1 MTNPM
6 KLTPQQ
12 EERLE
17 EALLSAFPSCNEL
30 ERMLQHQMGINLNE
44 IVPTDDSL
52 KITVHKLVRWAI
64 SQGRI
69 KDLIKKA
76 HQANPGNPE
85 LKAFYQGLIVPTLP
99 ARLSP
104 EKIFYIV
111 IISLLIVLILAM
123 LGVFS
128 PQHVSATPTLLPA
141 TATSHPT
148 LTETPQ
154 PSHTPTISPSATLRP
169 SQTPTPTKTPTPTET
184 FTPTPSP
191 TITPTPY
198 MVISPKDGMALIR
211 IPAGEFQM
219 GSDPQK
225 DSQAQTDEQ
234 PLHPVF
240 LDEYWIDQT
249 EVTNAMYKKC
259 VDAGICVEPRSFA
272 SATQPDY
279 YTNPAFANYPVIN
292 VTWNYAATYCNWAGR
307 RLPTEA
313 EWEKAARGLD
323 QRIYPW
329 GSDMAPTCNRTS
341 AASDRLANFDG
352 CAKDTT
358 AVTDYNGL
366 SYYGLYGM
374 AGNVQEWVQDWYD
387 PVYYQPSPISNPIGP
402 GSGSQR
408 VLRGGSFGVPK
419 INIRSAARKY
429 LEPNRAENT
438 IGFRCAVTQ
447 P

>member
-1 MTNPM
+1 M
-6 KLTPQQ
+6 KLTPRQ

-17 EALLSAFPSCNEL
+17 EALLSAFPSYNEL

-44 IVPTDDSL
+44 IVTATDSL

-64 SQGRI
+64 SQERI
-69 KDLIKKA
+69 KELIKKA
-76 HQANPGNPE
+76 HQANSGNPE
-85 LKAFYQGLIVPTLP
+85 LKDFYRGLIVPTLP

-128 PQHVSATPTLLPA
+128 PQPVPPSTPTLLPA

-184 FTPTPSP
+184 FTPTLSP

-234 PLHPVF
+234 PMHPVF

-387 PVYYQPSPISNPIGP
+387 PVYYQPSPISNPVGP